1 MLTVIKADLG
11 IKADDLNKPYGTDD
25 PELTYQI
32 TSGSLFGDDALSGSL
47 SRIPGENVGAYTI
60 EQNTLT
66 AGDNYDITFN
76 EGVLTITK
84 AILTVTANDQVI
96 FAGDPLPKIT
106 FSYDG
111 FVFGETEKNVFG
123 DNGPGYVLDPPYK
136 RSAGIYKI
144 IPSGVATNY
153 KIVPVNG
160 TLYVNPAGI
169 GAMPIIPI
177 LICVEKL
184 PPGNSGY
191 LYIAHFIYANINV
204 TAVYVP
210 IGVNNKVVSNG
221 KFQAVNQPQLF
232 LHGKGYFD
240 VYFDGTKLY
249 WYVSSL
255 KSCLKIGLSAEA
267 SSKSFKCLT
276 KKSLY
281 ISDVEE
287 SVQPDNDVFVYPNP
301 VIDKVTIRLDEE
313 IISDEAVVIDVL
325 GKLYSVPVLRIGED
339 MLELD
344 LSNLNSGLYLIKVKT
359 SGNYKMF
366 HIIKQ

>member
-1 MLTVIKADLG
+1 M
-11 IKADDLNKPYGTDD
+11 
-25 PELTYQI
+25 
-32 TSGSLFGDDALSGSL
+32 
-47 SRIPGENVGAYTI
+47 
-60 EQNTLT
+60 
-66 AGDNYDITFN
+66 
-76 EGVLTITK
+76 
-84 AILTVTANDQVI
+84 LTVTADDKVI

-111 FVFGETEKNVFG
+111 FVFGETKKNVFG
-123 DNGPGYVLDPPYK
+123 DNSPGYVLNPPYK

-144 IPSGVATNY
+144 IPSGVSTNY
-153 KIVPVNG
+153 EIVPVNG

-177 LICVEKL
+177 LICVETL

-191 LYIAHFIYANINV
+191 LYIAHFMYENLNA

-210 IGVNNKVVSNG
+210 IGENNKVVSKG

-232 LHGKGYFD
+232 LHGEGYFD
-240 VYFDGTKLY
+240 VYFDGTKLC

-255 KSCLKIGLSAEA
+255 KPCLKIGITAEA
-267 SSKSFKCLT
+267 SSKSFKCLK
-276 KKSLY
+276 KKSLEVG
-281 ISDVEE
+281 DVEE

-301 VIDKVTIRLDEE
+301 VIDKVTIHLDEE

-325 GKLYSVPVLRIGED
+325 GKLYSVPVLRIGDD

-344 LSNLNSGLYLIKVKT
+344 LSNLNSGLYLIKVRT
-359 SGNYKMF
+359 IGTYEMF